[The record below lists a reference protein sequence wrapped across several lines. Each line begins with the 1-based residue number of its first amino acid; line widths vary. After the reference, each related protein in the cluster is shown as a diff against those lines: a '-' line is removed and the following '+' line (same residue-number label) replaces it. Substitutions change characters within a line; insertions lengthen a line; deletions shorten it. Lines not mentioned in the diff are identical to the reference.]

1 MNEQDVVSFFTGKGY
16 EPHQAAGIAGNLM
29 QESSLNPTAKNPTS
43 GAFGFAQWLGPRKKA
58 FMDFAMKAKKDIA
71 DPLAQLEFIDLE
83 LNTTERKAKDRL
95 LASRDATE
103 AAVNFS
109 NHYERAGAN
118 EKKNATRASYAN
130 KILGAIIPSAQ
141 AGENMDRPL
150 SYEEWV
156 AAGEPESY
164 STLKTTAPKAPS
176 EIPTRKAAQ
185 TKVKPLSYEEWV
197 AAGEPATYADIKP
210 LTWQETGEKFVSK
223 VFPDTFKQ
231 AVEGVKAI
239 PGAIANPLDTMAGIR
254 QLQTGAV
261 TALLPKEAQAAI
273 DKTNEAMW
281 NALPKK
287 AQDALSYLG
296 FNPLGGK
303 QGREMAREF
312 FKPYT
317 SVEEFKQTL
326 ANNPGRIVMDISSVA
341 SGGANVA
348 GNVGLTRTANVLG
361 NVGTYTNPLT
371 PVIAGTSAVAP
382 VVGKLA
388 AAPINYARKVLN
400 PKNALLVEAAEG
412 RGNEIV
418 NALRAQN
425 EIVPGSVP
433 TAGQAAVP
441 AGSTRYAAL
450 QAEVAE
456 KAPTAYLERA
466 AEQNR
471 ARLAPIENLAK
482 TEADIEL
489 AKQARQGNASVNYG
503 LSDPEVT
510 TANATLTKLM
520 QRPSME
526 EVVARAKK
534 LAEEK
539 GDTFQIGVNKPAQ
552 QAMVKD
558 PLTMTTNLVTLPE
571 KFAQY
576 TGKDLHY
583 LKLGLDDLIKNPA
596 QTAIRGNE
604 LDAIKNTRTE
614 FLNWVEDKI
623 PAYKVA
629 RETFAA
635 ESQPIDKMKVGQFL
649 RDKLKSTL
657 DEDVLR
663 PNVFA
668 TAVKEAPATLKKS
681 TGDAR
686 FKKLTEIYSPDE
698 VSEINSVIS
707 DMKRQFKFERQAK
720 AGAKGGKFLPAAE
733 IGTLPGLIS
742 VVVTTA
748 NAIIR
753 RLQGR
758 ISEKVAL
765 DLAYEGLD
773 LPKAAA
779 SLEKAIKS
787 QQRMENI
794 GKAFTTKG
802 NQAKAI
808 ATAPQTLPA
817 LNALAV
823 QQQNQ
828 NALAQ

>member
-1 MNEQDVVSFFTGKGY
+1 
-16 EPHQAAGIAGNLM
+16 
-29 QESSLNPTAKNPTS
+29 
-43 GAFGFAQWLGPRKKA
+43 
-58 FMDFAMKAKKDIA
+58 MDFAMKAKKDIT

-95 LASRDATE
+95 LTSRDATE

-118 EKKNATRASYAN
+118 EKKNATRANYAN

-141 AGENMDRPL
+141 AGETMDKPV
-150 SYEEWV
+150 SFEEWV
-156 AAGEPESY
+156 AAG
-164 STLKTTAPKAPS
+164 KPKAPSATSTTS
-176 EIPTRKAAQ
+176 EIPTRKTA
-185 TKVKPLSYEEWV
+185 KDNPLSFEEWV
-197 AAGEPATYADIKP
+197 AAGKP
-210 LTWQETGEKFVSK
+210 KAPGEKNMSWGETGEKFVSK
-223 VFPDTFKQ
+223 VIPDTFKQ

-348 GNVGLTRTANVLG
+348 GNVGLTRTANALS

-456 KAPTAYLERA
+456 KLSTANLERA
-466 AEQNR
+466 AQQNR
-471 ARLAPIENLAK
+471 ARLAPVENLAK
-482 TEADIEL
+482 TEAEL
-489 AKQARQGNASVNYG
+489 NLAQQTRQGNAAINYG
-503 LSDPEVT
+503 LSDPEVVQ
-510 TANATLTKLM
+510 ANATLTKLLD
-520 QRPSME
+520 RPSMSLALSKAKELAKE
-526 EVVARAKK
+526 E
-534 LAEEK
+534 
-539 GDTFQIGVNKPAQ
+539 GSSFGIGVSKPASQ
-552 QAMVKD
+552 RMVKN
-558 PLTMTTNLVTLPE
+558 PLTLTTEAIIDPAQ
-571 KFAQY
+571 FAEY
-576 TGKDLHY
+576 TGRELHY
-583 LKLGLDDLIKNPA
+583 LKKGMDELLANPKDYGLGPN
-596 QTAIRGNE
+596 QTRAIQ
-604 LDAIKNTRTE
+604 NTRDE
-614 FLNWVEDKI
+614 YLNWAENKI
-623 PAYKVA
+623 PAYKAA

-635 ESQPIDKMKVGQFL
+635 ESQPINKMKVGQFL

-663 PNVFA
+663 PSVFA

-686 FKKLTEIYSPDE
+686 FKKLTEIFEPDE
-698 VSEINSVIS
+698 VNVINSVIS

-802 NQAKAI
+802 KQAKAI

-823 QQQNQ
+823 QQQNR